1 MSTMKQLTPPL
12 SITRPIEIS
21 KNIPFLNEQHS
32 IKINCFDPT
41 QNSPPS
47 VWKMRLNKRLGDSP
61 IKYQH

>member
-1 MSTMKQLTPPL
+1 MKHLTPPL